1 MNANIID
8 QEEFERANLAIVKK
22 INDKVDIIRKKRN
35 ELLDQSDW
43 YLIVSDVI
51 LTEDDKIKLYNY
63 RKILREFPQKIV
75 NGIYDKKIHI
85 LGISVDKIYEE
96 YFPIL
101 DINPSFKV

>member
-51 LTEDDKIKLYNY
+51 LTEDDKL
-63 RKILREFPQKIV
+63 ESDV
-75 NGIYDKKIHI
+75 ESEWE
-85 LGISVDKIYEE
+85 IS
-96 YFPIL
+96 
-101 DINPSFKV
+101 

>member
-1 MNANIID
+1 MDENEI
-8 QEEFERANLAIVKK
+8 ERANLAIEKK
-22 INDKVDIIRKKRN
+22 INDKIDIIRKKRN

-63 RKILREFPQKIV
+63 RKILRDFPQKIV
-75 NGIYDKKIHI
+75 NGIYDGKIHI
-85 LGISVDKIYEE
+85 LGISLDKLYDV
-96 YFPIL
+96 YFPTL